1 MGLGGRG
8 RREGRGQR
16 RDDADGLRQDARP
29 LLAARQGSGLG
40 DARLVALLGPG
51 SLVGRE
57 GLGGMA

>member
-1 MGLGGRG
+1 MGLGVRG

-16 RDDADGLRQDARP
+16 RVDADGLRQAARR
-29 LLAARQGSGLG
+29 LLTARQGSGRG

-51 SLVGRE
+51 RLGGE